1 MASPGNQHYV
11 NCIGALS
18 FPILAIMA
26 RCLCLS
32 CPDGSS
38 WFLVWW
44 MVIFFRLLHCIVRK
58 FGSLQNK
65 SILPLEFCSKL

>member
-1 MASPGNQHYV
+1 MASSGNQHYV

-18 FPILAIMA
+18 FPILAMA

-32 CPDGSS
+32 RLHGSS

-65 SILPLEFCSKL
+65 TILPLEFCSKL